1 MLVNYVQQALGLFEK
16 ADAILICDK
25 DGYIEYAK
33 WYKDWYFSSP
43 EVVGKHIL
51 EVYPTLTEETSTIMK
66 CLRKKEGEI
75 DEEQH
80 IVNFKGEM
88 IHVMNTTQPIV
99 VDGEIIG
106 AICASSFYEDVR
118 QQKEGEQEGGIKK
131 LYVLDDIITANP
143 AMKAMKNRIVNTARS
158 NSTVLIYGETGTGK
172 ELVAESI
179 HTGSRRKN
187 QAFVSQ
193 NCAAIP
199 ASLLESLFFGTEKG
213 SYTGAQSRKGLF
225 ELADQGTLFLDE
237 INSMD
242 ISIQAKILKA
252 IEEKKVRRLG
262 GTRDIAIDVRIICA
276 MNEEPYEVLKKGK
289 LREDLFYRIG
299 VVQLRL
305 PPLRERK
312 EDILVLTDFFI
323 KHFNRELGKNVKG
336 LSALTRNAF
345 LNQYWRGNV
354 RELKNTIESAFVNTS
369 ESVLT
374 IKSLPETF
382 FMFQGE
388 AGGHRE
394 EEQGFQNDFSL
405 NDVVEQY
412 EKSLIEQVLRS
423 SGNMSGAARRMK
435 ISRQTLRYKM
445 DKYGI
450 QE

>member
-312 EDILVLTDFFI
+312 EDILILTDFFI

-354 RELKNTIESAFVNTS
+354 RELKNTIESAIVNSS

-382 FMFQGE
+382 FMFRGE